1 MPPEARGEGAE
12 AWPAALERRVA
23 EREVRIR
30 RAHEVAA
37 EAVTVPAAERQAWVA
52 SQPDCLC
59 PEFVELMI
67 AMAREHRGE
76 EPRESVRFA
85 HLAVSAIEAYIRIG
99 AEDGD
104 DVRAL
109 AWAELGNAHRINGDL
124 RSAGTCFGLARQ
136 RLRHV
141 ADPLARVEVLSLEA
155 SYHDNRREF
164 EEAER
169 LLRRA
174 ERLARRYGGDQLLG
188 KLQLQRAEAVRC
200 VGRVVEA
207 IDILYS
213 ALRLINPRTEPN
225 MALGGLHNLAH
236 YLMLAGDPV
245 AGLKMFRRLRPAY
258 LVFADQKLSARRCW
272 LEAKACIQLGETS
285 IGEEMLERARAKLA
299 QQGMLYEVTLIGLD
313 LAELLADTG
322 RWAEVESLAEETLEL
337 CRGIGVTTETIAA
350 ATLLV
355 EAAARRQAG
364 AKEALALLET
374 LRQALT
380 PRDGIALS

>member
-124 RSAGTCFGLARQ
+124 RSAAIAFHHASERV
-136 RLRHV
+136 RYV
-141 ADPLARVEVLSLEA
+141 ADPLVRAEVHQIEAAYRNYLRDFGTEDRLLSV
-155 SYHDNRREF
+155 
-164 EEAER
+164 AER
-169 LLRRA
+169 LQRRFGTRHDLGLVLIMRA
-174 ERLARRYGGDQLLG
+174 ETARRTGDLNG
-188 KLQLQRAEAVRC
+188 AVERSLA
-200 VGRVVEA
+200 G
-207 IDILYS
+207 
-213 ALRLINPRTEPN
+213 LRLINAREAPRLAITAIHNLSVCLIEAGHPRAAFDLLRRFKPAYEAFTGPRDRTRREW
-225 MALGGLHNLAH
+225 MQARAATGAGWDALGMELLLGVRERFAEMDCAYELA
-236 YLMLAGDPV
+236 
-245 AGLKMFRRLRPAY
+245 
-258 LVFADQKLSARRCW
+258 LVN
-272 LEAKACIQLGETS
+272 
-285 IGEEMLERARAKLA
+285 
-299 QQGMLYEVTLIGLD
+299 LD
-313 LAELLADTG
+313 LASVCAKNRDHDLLQTLA
-322 RWAEVESLAEETLEL
+322 AETLAICRACGMGTESLA
-337 CRGIGVTTETIAA
+337 AA
-350 ATLLV
+350 VLLD
-355 EAAARRQAG
+355 EAARR
-364 AKEALALLET
+364 
-374 LRQALT
+374 RQAST
-380 PRDGIALS
+380 VEIASLVDALRRHLAPEVGL